1 MSNDRRRRLEPLRI
15 TPKER
20 GHEASGARPEHESG
34 SEPRRAGARASRA
47 VVAAVVLGLAVI
59 AGAIA
64 LIFGA
69 APRAAP
75 ALAAPSI
82 SLPVPQTTRETALPS
97 WTDTLHATECP
108 SPCSG
113 GTACAVTTENGAKER
128 CRVGAGRCDA
138 CVSGVSCIA
147 GDQAALFTGWES
159 WSLHLSAI
167 AERGPGRS
175 VVDPCKTKRDLW
187 LCLRSKSKPSA
198 SCVSQVEACR
208 NGARSIAAIAI
219 TSNDL
224 ISSGVDL
231 EIREGGPSGAV
242 LAVKTGAKYPDGVNR
257 TALCG
262 GLRMNFADTTTVA
275 YVTYFLDAASGPT
288 PAAPG
293 SNPTACRAEDWISR
307 VPSTEHGRRARTAL
321 GDDHMKEGKVRNLGD
336 LNGDGLQE
344 FEISY
349 AWGATGW
356 GMTLMSSTGGA
367 DCFKTVYEG
376 GGSVASVSDK
386 RTQGWRDITVG
397 YSTIIGDRGRG
408 VVTAIAR
415 HGAAGYVLGEVVDCA
430 TLGGDAV
437 DLDDCRRLLSQ

>member
-1 MSNDRRRRLEPLRI
+1 
-15 TPKER
+15 
-20 GHEASGARPEHESG
+20 
-34 SEPRRAGARASRA
+34 
-47 VVAAVVLGLAVI
+47 
-59 AGAIA
+59 
-64 LIFGA
+64 
-69 APRAAP
+69 
-75 ALAAPSI
+75 
-82 SLPVPQTTRETALPS
+82 
-97 WTDTLHATECP
+97 
-108 SPCSG
+108 
-113 GTACAVTTENGAKER
+113 
-128 CRVGAGRCDA
+128 
-138 CVSGVSCIA
+138 
-147 GDQAALFTGWES
+147 
-159 WSLHLSAI
+159 
-167 AERGPGRS
+167 
-175 VVDPCKTKRDLW
+175 
-187 LCLRSKSKPSA
+187 
-198 SCVSQVEACR
+198 
-208 NGARSIAAIAI
+208 
-219 TSNDL
+219 
-224 ISSGVDL
+224 
-231 EIREGGPSGAV
+231 
-242 LAVKTGAKYPDGVNR
+242 
-257 TALCG
+257 
-262 GLRMNFADTTTVA
+262 MNFADTTTVA